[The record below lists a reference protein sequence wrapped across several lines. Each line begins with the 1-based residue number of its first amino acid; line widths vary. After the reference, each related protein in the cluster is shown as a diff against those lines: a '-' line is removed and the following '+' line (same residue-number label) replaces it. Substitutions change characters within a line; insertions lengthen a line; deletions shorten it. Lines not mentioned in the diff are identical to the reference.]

1 MNIASRLS
9 KVKPSATLAMS
20 ARAKA
25 LKAEGKDII
34 SLAAGEPDFDTPL
47 HIKEAAHQAIN
58 AGKTKYTPVAGT
70 LELRTVIAEYAS
82 KIYGENISYEQTMVC
97 SGAKHALFNLC
108 HALLEPHDEA
118 VIISPYWV
126 SYPDM
131 IHLQGAKAKIVYAKQ
146 NSDFIPAIEDLEKEL
161 TEKTKLLFIN
171 SPSNPTGVVYP
182 STFYQGLA
190 DLLERY
196 PNCYVVSDDIYCG
209 LSYDHPFTCLFHIAP
224 NLRHRI
230 LLINGVSKTY
240 AMTGWRVGFIIAQPE
255 FIQVLSRI
263 QGASTSGICSIA
275 QSAACAALNGPQED
289 ALEMFNHFKERRD
302 LIYHSINNLPNVSAI
317 MPQGA
322 FYIFPDFSHY
332 MRGELNNS
340 AKLSEFFLEQALVAS
355 VPGSGF
361 GAEGFIRMSF
371 ATSLADLEKA
381 CSRIED
387 VLTQIPT

>member
-322 FYIFPDFSHY
+322 FYIFPDFSH
-332 MRGELNNS
+332 
-340 AKLSEFFLEQALVAS
+340 
-355 VPGSGF
+355 
-361 GAEGFIRMSF
+361 
-371 ATSLADLEKA
+371 
-381 CSRIED
+381 
-387 VLTQIPT
+387 